1 MFLNTKSPSLCS
13 KTFHTFRCVGEVKG
27 LCVRLCVSER
37 RLAKIHYISPF
48 SLGEVLV

>member
-27 LCVRLCVSER
+27 LCVRVCVSEI
-37 RLAKIHYISPF
+37 RLAKILTSPPF